1 MFEITRLINHVIGG
15 SDSKKKEIVEKLG
28 YKEDMYRGY
37 SRLRGLMQTGKCDSE
52 IRENLPQ
59 ALGID
64 KKFVHE
70 AFVKTDKKLDKQKD
84 IHSSNRR
91 KLERKRFRPYL
102 WLEHE
107 YDHIISKSYMNSP
120 HYNDIKRVELP
131 EFISSLKWEDQLK
144 VIRRYINMNL
154 NRPKDKRFGEV
165 RNYIYFKDADQSY
178 LFDAYGGHMTTDNVV
193 QRDLLFA
200 AS

>member
-1 MFEITRLINHVIGG
+1 MYEITRLINHVICG
-15 SDSKKKEIVEKLG
+15 SDSKKQEIVEKLG

-52 IRENLPQ
+52 IKENLPR

-64 KKFVHE
+64 KKFVQE
-70 AFVKTDKKLDKQKD
+70 AFDKTDKKLDKQRD
-84 IHSSNRR
+84 IHSSNRQ

-102 WLEHE
+102 WIEHE
-107 YDHIISKSYMNSP
+107 YDHIISKSYMNSSR
-120 HYNDIKRVELP
+120 YNDIKKVELP

-144 VIRRYINMNL
+144 VIRRYINMNQ
-154 NRPKDKRFGEV
+154 KTHKHKRLGEI
-165 RNYIYFKDADQSY
+165 RNYIYFKDSDQSY
-178 LFDAYGGHMTTDNVV
+178 LFDAYGGHITANNVV